1 MTFILVSGKSGVGKT
16 AVCNRLHGMLDQN
29 GTFTMRYERSSKVAC
44 PEDHIRLYEKDKKH
58 IVVSSASDGDKCML
72 EFAKYLD
79 SLAKKPDIIVTTIR
93 EKDDIKEEEYPM
105 SRMFALLDAIADG
118 TTNLENYYNQKIAGK
133 NRLNLR
139 RSPQVSCTMHSCCIW
154 KNRMLAAWT
163 TRIRHLHNTV
173 MAKRRPQSKCS
184 TSRSRD
190 CSVCRSAMRCLT
202 SFPAENSQSL

>member
-29 GTFTMRYERSSKVAC
+29 GTFTMRYERSSDVAC
-44 PEDHIRLYEKDKKH
+44 REDHIRLYEKDKKH

-133 NRLNLR
+133 KPLEFAPKPTSL
-139 RSPQVSCTMHSCCIW
+139 MHNAFVLHLEKQNIDGVDNEIKVLKPYW
-154 KNRMLAAWT
+154 DYNADKIRYAIDFALA
-163 TRIRHLHNTV
+163 
-173 MAKRRPQSKCS
+173 RP
-184 TSRSRD
+184 
-190 CSVCRSAMRCLT
+190 
-202 SFPAENSQSL
+202 

>member
-29 GTFTMRYERSSKVAC
+29 GTFTMRYERSSDVAC
-44 PEDHIRLYEKDKKH
+44 REDHIRLYEKDKKH

-93 EKDDIKEEEYPM
+93 EKDDIKEEYPM

-118 TTNLENYYNQKIAGK
+118 TPNLENYHKQNIE
-133 NRLNLR
+133 
-139 RSPQVSCTMHSCCIW
+139 
-154 KNRMLAAWT
+154 
-163 TRIRHLHNTV
+163 
-173 MAKRRPQSKCS
+173 
-184 TSRSRD
+184 
-190 CSVCRSAMRCLT
+190 SVT
-202 SFPAENSQSL
+202 SFSPMSLCHNAFVLHLEKQNVSGVDNKDKALAQYCDGKAETAKQMLDLALARL